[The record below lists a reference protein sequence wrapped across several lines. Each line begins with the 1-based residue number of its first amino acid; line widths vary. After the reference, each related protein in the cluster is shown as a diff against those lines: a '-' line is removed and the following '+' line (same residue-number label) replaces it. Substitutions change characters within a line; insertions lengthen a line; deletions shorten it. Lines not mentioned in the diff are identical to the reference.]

1 MIQSKKMG
9 RVPISRIRKMFD
21 EANLLR
27 TKGRD
32 IISLA
37 LGEPDFNTPPHIT
50 DAMVDAARSGS
61 THYTANKGIIELR
74 QAICSKLLR
83 DHNIYYNVDEIIAT
97 VGVTEGVFIAL
108 TSFLDPGDE
117 VLIPDPAWLN
127 YVHVPVINEAIPVA
141 YTVSQENNFQISIEE
156 IKKKVTKK
164 TKMIVILDPG
174 NPTGGVQTRETL
186 CKVAELAIKY
196 DLLVLSDEIYGD
208 IIFDGNM
215 HYSIVEFPGMKERT
229 ILLNGFSKAYAMTGW
244 RLGYVAASQK
254 LIDVMNRLHSFN
266 VTSTATMVQWGGVA
280 ALNGTQEPTKYMVKE
295 FEKRRDF
302 LVNALNGT
310 KGLNCL
316 NPGGTFYVFPN
327 VKGTGMSGDEY
338 ANYLLHEAGV
348 AVVPGSVF
356 GSHATHHVRLS
367 CATSMDEL
375 TKAADRIYQYTNK
388 LLG

>member
-1 MIQSKKMG
+1 
-9 RVPISRIRKMFD
+9 MFD

-37 LGEPDFNTPPHIT
+37 LGEPDFNTPPHII

-61 THYTANKGIIELR
+61 THYTANKGIVELR
-74 QAICSKLLR
+74 QAICSKLLH
-83 DHNIYYNVDEIIAT
+83 DHNIHYNVDEIIAT

-117 VLIPDPAWLN
+117 VLIPDPTWLN
-127 YVHVPVINEAIPVA
+127 YIHVPVLNGAIPVV
-141 YTVSQENNFQISIEE
+141 YTVSQENNFQISIDEV
-156 IKKKVTKK
+156 KKKITKR
-164 TKMIVILDPG
+164 TKMIVILDPS
-174 NPTGGVQTRETL
+174 NPTGGVQTKETL
-186 CKVAELAIKY
+186 SKVAELALEH
-196 DLLVLSDEIYGD
+196 DLLVLSDEIYGE
-208 IIFDGNM
+208 IIFDDNI
-215 HYSIVEFPGMKERT
+215 HYSIAKFPGMKERT
-229 ILLNGFSKAYAMTGW
+229 VLLNGFSKAYAMTGW

-280 ALNGTQEPTKYMVKE
+280 ALNGTQEPMKYMVKE
-295 FEKRRDF
+295 FQKRRDF
-302 LVNALNGT
+302 LVEALNGT

-316 NPGGTFYVFPN
+316 NPGGTFYVFP
-327 VKGTGMSGDEY
+327 KIRGIGMSGDEY

-356 GSHATHHVRLS
+356 GSHGTHHVRLS

-375 TKAADRIYQYTNK
+375 TKAADRIYHATEK
-388 LLG
+388 LPGY